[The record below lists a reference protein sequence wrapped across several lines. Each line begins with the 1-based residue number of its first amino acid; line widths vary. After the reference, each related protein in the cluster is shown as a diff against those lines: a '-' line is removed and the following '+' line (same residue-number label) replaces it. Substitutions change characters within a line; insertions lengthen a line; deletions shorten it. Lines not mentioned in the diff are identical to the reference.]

1 VSATAGPA
9 ARPVMSPLS
18 IALAGLVALGVAM
31 GIGRFA
37 FTPLLPLMLAEGAL
51 DLSSASLLASANYLG
66 YLAGAIACT
75 FQPWIWRRLGWSRAV
90 NGPLLVRGGLAA
102 TVLLTLGMGLQLP
115 AAWAL
120 LRFAAGVASAVVFL
134 YTSAFCLEQL
144 SRRAAAAQGA
154 LIYVGPGLGIVASG
168 LAATALVALQA
179 GAAAGW
185 LTFGLLAAVLT
196 AAVWRAFDATRSVAA
211 PPLASA
217 AADEAGAGAGPGQM
231 GLLTVAYGLAGIGYI
246 VTATFLP
253 VIARQALPA
262 SPYLDLFWPLF
273 GVGVMLGA
281 LGASRL
287 SPGGDLRLRLAACY
301 LLQAAGIAAS
311 LLSPTSA
318 GFAGGSLL
326 LGLPFTA
333 ITFFAM
339 QEARRLQPRHAS
351 SFMGLLT
358 ASYGLG
364 QIIGPLLAAWMV
376 ARSGSAGTGFNAAL
390 WAAAGLL
397 VTGAAIYILLYRI
410 RPMSPGGCKA
420 AGQRGRAGNR
430 RAPGQHAGT
439 AAPDQSDEQQASTPI
454 AATGALRA
462 SDGPF
467 GARRTMGG
475 HREGNTP
482 CPPPS

>member
-1 VSATAGPA
+1 
-9 ARPVMSPLS
+9 MSPRA

-37 FTPLLPLMLAEGAL
+37 FTPLLPLMLAEGTL
-51 DLSSASLLASANYLG
+51 ELTGASLLASANYLG
-66 YLAGAIACT
+66 YLVGAIACT
-75 FQPWIWRRLGWSRAV
+75 FQPWIWRRLGWPGAV
-90 NGPLLVRGGLAA
+90 NGPLLVRGGLVA

-115 AAWAL
+115 AAWVL
-120 LRFAAGVASAVVFL
+120 LRFLAGMASAVVFL

-144 SRRAAAAQGA
+144 ARRGASATGA

-168 LAATALVALQA
+168 LAASALVQLQA

-185 LTFGLLAAVLT
+185 LTFGLLAALLT
-196 AAVWRAFDATRSVAA
+196 AAVWRAFDAARGVAA
-211 PPLASA
+211 PASA
-217 AADEAGAGAGPGQM
+217 GAATAASHAGAGPVEM
-231 GLLTVAYGLAGIGYI
+231 GLLTMAYGLAGIGYI

-253 VIARQALPA
+253 VIARAAMPG

-273 GVGVMLGA
+273 GIGVMLGA

-287 SPGGDLRLRLAACY
+287 SSRGDLRLRLAVCY
-301 LLQAAGIAAS
+301 LLQAAGIVAS

-339 QEARRLQPRHAS
+339 QEARRLRPQHAS

-364 QIIGPLLAAWMV
+364 QILGPPLAAWMV
-376 ARSGSAGTGFNAAL
+376 ARSASAGAGFSGAL
-390 WAAAGLL
+390 WVAASLL
-397 VTGAAIYILLYRI
+397 VAGAAIYALLARTCPVTRSGTPAAE
-410 RPMSPGGCKA
+410 RPMRPEQWASSRA
-420 AGQRGRAGNR
+420 ASR
-430 RAPGQHAGT
+430 
-439 AAPDQSDEQQASTPI
+439 
-454 AATGALRA
+454 
-462 SDGPF
+462 DG
-467 GARRTMGG
+467 
-475 HREGNTP
+475 
-482 CPPPS
+482 